1 MELILSP
8 PYPSIKL
15 FIIVENIKTITSNN
29 LQTALASFNLPFV
42 SDHKKKCQLCKVK
55 NANLLLVQ
63 RHLPDN

>member
-15 FIIVENIKTITSNN
+15 FIIVENIKTIASNS

-42 SDHKKKCQLCKVK
+42 SDHKKKSQLCKVK
-55 NANLLLVQ
+55 NANLLLAQ
-63 RHLPDN
+63 RHLLDN